1 MGTGKNA
8 GESYSRCLFTSPDPA
23 EVTANKLLLSTQRQ
37 PFDKGPS
44 WSTPTVH
51 DTMPIPDYASPT
63 PFAPADAPMVA
74 DLLLSRGKY
83 FLASKVDKTLTPEEG
98 KVPFSLNYV
107 GVVRDRSPDS
117 RFLLVDIYGQAEEF
131 EGPETQIMG
140 SRVMRLEE
148 LAQATFF
155 PSFKSLQE
163 QTVDSACFFE
173 SLNIS

>member
-1 MGTGKNA
+1 M
-8 GESYSRCLFTSPDPA
+8 L
-23 EVTANKLLLSTQRQ
+23 
-37 PFDKGPS
+37 
-44 WSTPTVH
+44 
-51 DTMPIPDYASPT
+51 IPDYASSPPIAAT
-63 PFAPADAPMVA
+63 DAPMVA

-83 FLASKVDKTLTPEEG
+83 FIASKVDRTLTPEEG

-117 RFLLVDIYGQAEEF
+117 RFFLVDIYGQAEEF
-131 EGPETQIMG
+131 DGPETQIMG

-148 LAQATFF
+148 LVQATFF

-163 QTVDSACFFE
+163 QTADNTCFFE

>member
-1 MGTGKNA
+1 MQATVGRPTG
-8 GESYSRCLFTSPDPA
+8 L
-23 EVTANKLLLSTQRQ
+23 
-37 PFDKGPS
+37 
-44 WSTPTVH
+44 
-51 DTMPIPDYASPT
+51 PIMSNPEAASPT
-63 PFAPADAPMVA
+63 PNADATA
-74 DLLLSRGKY
+74 IATLLLSRGKY

-107 GVVRDRSPDS
+107 GVVRERSPDS
-117 RFLLVDIYGQAEEF
+117 RYLLVDIYGQAEEF

-163 QTVDSACFFE
+163 QTVDSTCFFE

>member
-1 MGTGKNA
+1 M
-8 GESYSRCLFTSPDPA
+8 L
-23 EVTANKLLLSTQRQ
+23 
-37 PFDKGPS
+37 
-44 WSTPTVH
+44 
-51 DTMPIPDYASPT
+51 IPDYASPT
-63 PFAPADAPMVA
+63 PIAATDAPMVA

-83 FLASKVDKTLTPEEG
+83 FLASKIDKTLTPEEG

-117 RFLLVDIYGQAEEF
+117 RFMLVDIYGQAEDF
-131 EGPETQIMG
+131 DGPETQIMG

>member
-1 MGTGKNA
+1 M
-8 GESYSRCLFTSPDPA
+8 L
-23 EVTANKLLLSTQRQ
+23 
-37 PFDKGPS
+37 
-44 WSTPTVH
+44 
-51 DTMPIPDYASPT
+51 
-63 PFAPADAPMVA
+63 A

-83 FLASKVDKTLTPEEG
+83 FLASKIDKTLTPEEG

-117 RFLLVDIYGQAEEF
+117 RFLLVDIYGQAEDF
-131 EGPETQIMG
+131 DGPETQIMG

-155 PSFKSLQE
+155 SSFKSLQE

-173 SLNIS
+173 SLNIT

>member
-1 MGTGKNA
+1 M
-8 GESYSRCLFTSPDPA
+8 L
-23 EVTANKLLLSTQRQ
+23 
-37 PFDKGPS
+37 
-44 WSTPTVH
+44 
-51 DTMPIPDYASPT
+51 IPDYASPT
-63 PFAPADAPMVA
+63 PIAVADAPMVA

-83 FLASKVDKTLTPEEG
+83 FLASKIDKTLTPEEG

-117 RFLLVDIYGQAEEF
+117 RFMLVDIYGQAEDF
-131 EGPETQIMG
+131 DGPETQIMG

>member
-1 MGTGKNA
+1 MFIHSHISLFALLGQTA
-8 GESYSRCLFTSPDPA
+8 GRPRLGS
-23 EVTANKLLLSTQRQ
+23 
-37 PFDKGPS
+37 FDKGSPGGR
-44 WSTPTVH
+44 PTAH
-51 DTMPIPDYASPT
+51 DTMLLPDYASPT
-63 PFAPADAPMVA
+63 PIAATDAPMVA
-74 DLLLSRGKY
+74 DLLLSRGKH

-98 KVPFSLNYV
+98 KVPFSLNYI

-131 EGPETQIMG
+131 DGPETHIMG

-155 PSFKSLQE
+155 PSFKHLQE

>member
-1 MGTGKNA
+1 MLIP
-8 GESYSRCLFTSPDPA
+8 ESASL
-23 EVTANKLLLSTQRQ
+23 
-37 PFDKGPS
+37 
-44 WSTPTVH
+44 TPIAAT
-51 DTMPIPDYASPT
+51 
-63 PFAPADAPMVA
+63 DAPMVA

-83 FLASKVDKTLTPEEG
+83 FLASKVDRTLTPEEG
-98 KVPFSLNYV
+98 KVPFSFNYV

-131 EGPETQIMG
+131 DGPETQIMG

-148 LAQATFF
+148 LVQATFF

-163 QTVDSACFFE
+163 QTADNTCFFE